1 MTLKIVYFGTP
12 DYAVPALEALA
23 EDTRFD
29 VVLVVTQP
37 DRPAGRGHK
46 LTPPP
51 VKIAAERLGM
61 PVYQPLSLRTKVAR
75 EPLAAAGADLF
86 VVAAFG
92 LIFGEK
98 TLSIPRLGCVN
109 LHASLL
115 PSYRGAS
122 PISAAILSGDAETGV
137 TLMVME
143 RGLDSGPLIAKGA
156 IPIRPDATTESLT
169 HELANVGAELVK
181 EHLCAFAAGELTPI
195 PQPASGV
202 TLVRPL
208 TKADGWID
216 WSESAEQIER
226 QIRAM
231 WPWPR
236 AWTDLNGANVQIHA
250 ASVAEGAS
258 RADGRVGTI
267 EVVDGKPVAVC
278 GEGTLR
284 LDRVQFPG
292 KSAIDGWQ
300 AALHG
305 QLSPGMTLNGSAPN
319 LSPMIVPLS
328 DGTSTSA

>member
-12 DYAVPALEALA
+12 DYAVPALAALA
-23 EDTRFD
+23 EDERFE

-51 VKIAAERLGM
+51 VKTAAGRLGL
-61 PVYQPLSLRTKVAR
+61 PIYQPSSLRAKEAR
-75 EPLAAAGADLF
+75 GPLEAAGADLF

-98 TLSIPRLGCVN
+98 TLSIPRIGCVN

-115 PSYRGAS
+115 PKYRGAS
-122 PISAAILSGDAETGV
+122 PISAAILSGDSETGV

-143 RGLDSGPLIAKGA
+143 RGLDSGPTIAKGV
-156 IPIRPDATTESLT
+156 IPIGSDATTESLT
-169 HELANVGAELVK
+169 RQLAVVGADLVK
-181 EHLCAFAAGELTPI
+181 EHLHAFACGELTPV
-195 PQPASGV
+195 PQPESGA

-216 WSESAEQIER
+216 WSQSAEQIER
-226 QIRAM
+226 QVRAM

-236 AWTDLNGANVQIHA
+236 AWTQLNDVAMQVHA
-250 ASVAEGAS
+250 ACIADRLSRPAEQ
-258 RADGRVGTI
+258 VGTI
-267 EVVDGKPVAVC
+267 EILDGMPLVAC
-278 GEGTLR
+278 GAGALQ

-292 KSAIDGWQ
+292 KAAIDARQ
-300 AALHG
+300 AVANG
-305 QLSPGMTLNGSAPN
+305 QLGPGMRFDGPAPER
-319 LSPMIVPLS
+319 LPIIIPLS
-328 DGTSTSA
+328 DETSTSA

>member
-12 DYAVPALEALA
+12 EYAVPALEALA
-23 EDTRFD
+23 ADARFD

-51 VKIAAERLGM
+51 VKIAAERLGL
-61 PVYQPLSLRTKVAR
+61 PVYQPSSLRTKDAR

-143 RGLDSGPLIAKGA
+143 RGLDSGPMIAKGVM
-156 IPIRPDATTESLT
+156 PIGQDATTESLT
-169 HELANVGAELVK
+169 RDLAKVGAELVS
-181 EHLCAFAAGELTPI
+181 EQLHAFAVGELTPI

-202 TLVRPL
+202 TLVRPM

-216 WSESAEQIER
+216 WSQPVEQIAR
-226 QIRAM
+226 QVRAM

-236 AWTDLNGANVQIHA
+236 AWTDLDGVNLQIHA

-258 RADGRVGTI
+258 RADGPVGAV
-267 EVVDGKPVAVC
+267 EVVDGKPVVIC
-278 GEGTLR
+278 GAGALR

-292 KSAIDGWQ
+292 KSAIDGRQ

-305 QLSPGMTLNGSAPN
+305 QLSPGMTLNGTAPDR
-319 LSPMIVPLS
+319 SPMIVPLS
-328 DGTSTSA
+328 DGTSTNV